1 MRAPSRGLVAAL
13 AVAVLASL
21 APVGVAVSARGLAG
35 QDGSGGATVQELSR
49 ELAAAAERLEQ
60 VRGQAER
67 AQREV
72 TEVQT
77 RLAATTVQQELT
89 AQQLTVAQLQETK
102 AREQLDQV
110 TARISGTQE
119 SLGAIARQA
128 YQEGG
133 LAEWAPLL
141 NADTAR
147 DFTDD
152 TMLVDSAM
160 RSQGYVIGEL
170 AEAKAEVAATTA
182 TMEAKREEAA
192 ELARLAEEE
201 VRRVSELEQ
210 QAVAA
215 QREAEDSLAE
225 AAAAQQSLE
234 RELTAEREREAAR
247 EAEAAR
253 VAAELAARQSRATE
267 TVSRSTER
275 GEVPASGG
283 ALLRPVGGPVTSVY
297 GMRRHPITGQVKL
310 HDGTDF
316 GSPCGTPIRAAAA
329 GTVVEA
335 GWANGYGN
343 FTVIDHGV
351 VDGRPLSTAYAHQSR
366 FAARAGGT
374 VERGAVLGYVGSTGY
389 STGCHLHF
397 MVYVGGRTT
406 NPMGW
411 L

>member
-1 MRAPSRGLVAAL
+1 MTAL
-13 AVAVLASL
+13 ALSLVLAL
-21 APVGVAVSARGLAG
+21 VPTGTLVTANG
-35 QDGSGGATVQELSR
+35 QDAEGGSSVQELSR

-60 VRGQAER
+60 ARASADAAGQEVGAVQAQLAE
-67 AQREV
+67 
-72 TEVQT
+72 T
-77 RLAATTVQQELT
+77 RVQQEVT
-89 AQQLTVAQLQETK
+89 AQRLKAAQLQESK
-102 AREQLDQV
+102 ARAELGRV
-110 TARISGTQE
+110 STRISGTQE

-133 LAEWAPLL
+133 MAEWTPLL
-141 NADTAR
+141 DADSAQ

-152 TMLVDSAM
+152 TMLVNSAM
-160 RSQGYVIGEL
+160 RSQGYVLGEL
-170 AEAKAEVAATTA
+170 SEAKAEITATT
-182 TMEAKREEAA
+182 TTLEAKREEAA
-192 ELARLAEEE
+192 ALAEQAEAE
-201 VRRVSELEQ
+201 VQRVAELEAA
-210 QAVAA
+210 AVAA
-215 QREAEDSLAE
+215 RQEAQATLDE
-225 AAAAQQSLE
+225 ATDAQQALE
-234 RELTAEREREAAR
+234 RELAAEREREAAR

-253 VAAELAARQSRATE
+253 VAAELAARQKDAE
-267 TVSRSTER
+267 QTVSRGTARTE
-275 GEVPASGG
+275 VQASGG

-297 GMRRHPITGQVKL
+297 GMRRHPITGVVKL

-351 VDGRPLSTAYAHQSR
+351 VDGRSLSTAYAHQSR
-366 FAARAGGT
+366 FAARAGARVAAG
-374 VERGAVLGYVGSTGY
+374 EVLGYVGSTGY

-397 MVYVGGRTT
+397 MVYVGGSTT

>member
-1 MRAPSRGLVAAL
+1 MRVPSRGLVVAVTL
-13 AVAVLASL
+13 AVLVPL
-21 APVGVAVSARGLAG
+21 APVGAAVSASGLAG
-35 QDGSGGATVQELSR
+35 QDGNDGATVQELSR
-49 ELAAAAERLEQ
+49 ELAAAAERHEH
-60 VRGQAER
+60 AEER
-67 AQREV
+67 AGEARREV
-72 TEVQT
+72 TDIRTQLAEVEA
-77 RLAATTVQQELT
+77 RQERT
-89 AQQLTVAQLQETK
+89 AQQLQVAQLQETK
-102 AREQLDQV
+102 AREQLHEV
-110 TARISGTQE
+110 TAQISGTQE

-141 NADTAR
+141 NADSAQE
-147 DFTDD
+147 FTDD
-152 TMLVDSAM
+152 TMLVDSAL
-160 RSQGYVIGEL
+160 RSQGSVIGEL

-182 TMEAKREEAA
+182 TMEAKRDEAA

-201 VRRVSELEQ
+201 VRRVAELEQ
-210 QAVAA
+210 QAVSA
-215 QREAEDSLAE
+215 QREAEESLAE
-225 AAAAQQSLE
+225 AEVARSSLE

-253 VAAELAARQSRATE
+253 VAVELAARQQRAAE
-267 TVSRSTER
+267 TASRSTER

-283 ALLRPVGGPVTSVY
+283 TLLRPVGGPVTSVY

-335 GWANGYGN
+335 GWASGYGN

-351 VDGRPLSTAYAHQSR
+351 IDGQPLSTAYAHQSR
-366 FAARAGGT
+366 FAARAGAT
-374 VERGAVLGYVGSTGY
+374 VGRGEVIGYVGSTGY

-397 MVYVGGRTT
+397 MVYVAGSTT